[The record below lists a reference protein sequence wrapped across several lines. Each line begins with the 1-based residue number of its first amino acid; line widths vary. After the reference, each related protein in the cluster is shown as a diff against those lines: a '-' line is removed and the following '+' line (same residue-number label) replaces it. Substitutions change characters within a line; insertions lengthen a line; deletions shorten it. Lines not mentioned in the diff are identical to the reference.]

1 MLKEKSFIFLELKL
15 CSFLELCQ
23 IIDLIKEGMFFY
35 LISFIVISVFI
46 FVVSFDLNILVLF
59 ILNRVI
65 LLDQRFLGNYNE
77 MLQFLDELK

>member
-23 IIDLIKEGMFFY
+23 NIDLIKEGMFFY
-35 LISFIVISVFI
+35 LISFMVISVFI

-65 LLDQRFLGNYNE
+65 FLDQRFLGNYNE

>member
-35 LISFIVISVFI
+35 LISFMVISVFI

-65 LLDQRFLGNYNE
+65 FLDQRFLGNYNE